1 MFRIDR
7 QLIKNFDWV
16 MLVAVLL
23 IAAMALVNLYS
34 ATYAGG
40 TAGTHVFI
48 RQLYF
53 FLAGLSF
60 IVIINLFDYRLLLT
74 WNYLLYGIVVCLW
87 FLCCSEEVLPERSAG

>member
-16 MLVAVLL
+16 MLVALLL
-23 IAAMALVNLYS
+23 IATMALVNLYS

-40 TAGTHVFI
+40 AAGTPVFI

-53 FLAGLSF
+53 FLAGLS
-60 IVIINLFDYRLLLT
+60 
-74 WNYLLYGIVVCLW
+74 VCLIN
-87 FLCCSEEVLPERSAG
+87 FL